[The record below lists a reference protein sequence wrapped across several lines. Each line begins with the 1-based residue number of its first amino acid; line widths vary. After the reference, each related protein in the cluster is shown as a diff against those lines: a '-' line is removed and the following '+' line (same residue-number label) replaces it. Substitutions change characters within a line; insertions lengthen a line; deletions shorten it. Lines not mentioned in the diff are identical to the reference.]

1 MTELWTPTPPDP
13 PKPSNS
19 ASPLIGMAICAC
31 LFVVTVLAGLVSLCG
46 GINIVNG
53 SQSTSSVLAW
63 AAGIIAIGS
72 FLGGIGCFVWFI
84 VRLVSNSRKG

>member
-31 LFVVTVLAGLVSLCG
+31 LFVVSVLTGLVSLCG
-46 GINIVNG
+46 GNFNG
-53 SQSTSSVLAW
+53 NGAASVFAWVTGILAV
-63 AAGIIAIGS
+63 GS
-72 FLGGIGCFVWFI
+72 ILGGISCFVWFI